1 MRYNLNVCG
10 KGWNLCCRKEGG
22 HYMKNGKKKLS
33 LTVQIVIGL
42 VLGVIAGMLLQN
54 NAAFANGYIKPFGTI
69 YLNLIK
75 TIVVPV
81 VLLSIIQG
89 IISLEDVK
97 KVGSI
102 GVRTVVYYMC
112 TTALAVTVGLLFAN
126 VLNVGAG
133 YVLPGGELSYEASA
147 APGFMTTLV
156 NIFPSN
162 IIQPLANATML
173 QVIVIAILFGFGIIV
188 AGEKG
193 KVAANVVDS
202 FAEVSFKIMGM
213 IIRLSAIGVFALICP
228 VVAEN
233 GPKVLLP
240 LLKVILV
247 AYAAYIV
254 HMVVVYS
261 STVKLFSGMSPLKFF
276 KGMGQAMIF
285 AFSSASSVGALPFN
299 LEATEKKLGVRKE
312 IASFVLPLGATINMD
327 GTAIYQGVCAI
338 FIAQI
343 FGIDLTIS
351 QQITI
356 ILTATLASIGTAGV
370 PGSGMIMLTMVLQSV
385 GLPVEGIALVAGI
398 DRILDMGRT
407 VVNITGD
414 AACSVCVDAMDKKRE
429 AKKLAKKNAA
439 E

>member
-1 MRYNLNVCG
+1 M
-10 KGWNLCCRKEGG
+10 KKE
-22 HYMKNGKKKLS
+22 KKKLS
-33 LTVQIVIGL
+33 LTYKIVMGL
-42 VLGVIAGMLLQN
+42 VLGVMLGLALQN
-54 NAAFANGYIKPFGTI
+54 HAAFAKEYIKPFGTI

-102 GVRTVVYYMC
+102 GVRTVVYYLC
-112 TTALAVTVGLLFAN
+112 TTALAVTIGLLFAN
-126 VLNVGAG
+126 LLNVGAG
-133 YVLPGGELSYEASA
+133 YVLPGGELSYEAST

-173 QVIVIAILFGFGIIV
+173 QVIVIAVLFGFGIIL

-193 KVAANVVDS
+193 EIAARVVDS

-213 IIRLSAIGVFALICP
+213 IINLSAIGVFALICP

-233 GPKVLLP
+233 GAAVLLP

-247 AYAAYIV
+247 AYAAYII

-261 STVKLFSGMSPLKFF
+261 SSVKVLAGMSPVKFF

-285 AFSSASSVGALPFN
+285 AFSSASSVG
-299 LEATEKKLGVRKE
+299 ESIKQKL
-312 IASFVLPLGATINMD
+312 S
-327 GTAIYQGVCAI
+327 C
-338 FIAQI
+338 
-343 FGIDLTIS
+343 
-351 QQITI
+351 
-356 ILTATLASIGTAGV
+356 
-370 PGSGMIMLTMVLQSV
+370 SV
-385 GLPVEGIALVAGI
+385 GCYKI
-398 DRILDMGRT
+398 DSSYRI
-407 VVNITGD
+407 
-414 AACSVCVDAMDKKRE
+414 
-429 AKKLAKKNAA
+429 
-439 E
+439 